1 MSATIVLHYLYV
13 DADNYK
19 AAGAVTLVNDV
30 TMDQRAEILAL
41 CQEEFIP
48 GQVGLPDLQ
57 NQFNS
62 GLTYWDEDRDH
73 PFHRITAI
81 EDSEGEPKSETP
93 RASDIFAK
101 ITACAEQGWD
111 DAYRPPFYGQMV
123 EHRHAYQHDPDA
135 FMQQVTNHST
145 TENGDA
151 PDGP

>member
-1 MSATIVLHYLYV
+1 MNKTIVLHYLYV

-41 CQEEFIP
+41 CEEEFIP

-57 NQFNS
+57 NQFNG
-62 GLTYWDEDRDH
+62 GLTYWDEDSDH
-73 PFHRITAI
+73 PYHLITAI
-81 EDSEGEPKSETP
+81 EDGLGDPSADAQ
-93 RASDIFAK
+93 RASEIFAR
-101 ITACAEQGWD
+101 IMACAEQGWD
-111 DAYRPPFYGQMV
+111 DSYRPPFYDQMV
-123 EHRHAYQHDPDA
+123 EHRHAFQHDPDA
-135 FMQQVTNHST
+135 FMQQVTDHSR